1 MISDADLDELLKDIN
16 HEYPND
22 GEILTRGHLA
32 ARNVWVQRSRLRAEF
47 ITLTLSVQQ
56 NVDIFHN
63 QMKCD
68 ILTDIRN

>member
-32 ARNVWVQRSRLRAEF
+32 ARNVWVQRSRLRAALHHIDPVSTAERGH
-47 ITLTLSVQQ
+47 LS
-56 NVDIFHN
+56 
-63 QMKCD
+63 
-68 ILTDIRN
+68 